1 MTRSGPEARELA
13 LEALYQADQ
22 RALLPEDAVAGLPAR
37 AARLVK
43 GVLEQRSALD
53 RAIDRASTGW
63 RVERMPVV
71 DRAVLRLALYEL
83 RNQPS
88 TPTAVVINEAVE
100 LAKTYS
106 TERSGRF
113 VNGVLSRL
121 ALEERPADT
130 ISDPPETT

>member
-22 RALLPEDAVAGLPAR
+22 RGLLPEDAVAGLPAR
-37 AARLVK
+37 AARFVR
-43 GVLEQRSALD
+43 GVLEQRSDLD
-53 RAIDRASTGW
+53 SAIDRASSGW

-83 RNQPS
+83 RNRPS

-113 VNGVLSRL
+113 VNGVLSKL
-121 ALEERPADT
+121 ALEERPADQ
-130 ISDPPETT
+130 P

>member
-1 MTRSGPEARELA
+1 VTRSGPEARELA

-22 RALLPEDAVAGLPAR
+22 RGLPPEDAVAGLPAR
-37 AARLVK
+37 AARMVR
-43 GVLEQRSALD
+43 GVLEQRSELD
-53 RAIDRASTGW
+53 QAIDRASSGW

-121 ALEERPADT
+121 ALEERAADPA
-130 ISDPPETT
+130 

>member
-1 MTRSGPEARELA
+1 
-13 LEALYQADQ
+13 
-22 RALLPEDAVAGLPAR
+22 
-37 AARLVK
+37 
-43 GVLEQRSALD
+43 
-53 RAIDRASTGW
+53 
-63 RVERMPVV
+63 MPVV

-121 ALEERPADT
+121 ALEERPADA

>member
-1 MTRSGPEARELA
+1 VTRSGPEARELA

-22 RALLPEDAVAGLPAR
+22 RGLLPEDAVAGLPAR
-37 AARLVK
+37 AARMVR
-43 GVLEQRSALD
+43 GVLEQRAELD
-53 RAIDRASTGW
+53 QAIDRASSGW

-121 ALEERPADT
+121 ALEERAEDAV
-130 ISDPPETT
+130 SDPPETA